1 MTAPTP
7 LLAHAP
13 VATASPTPLP
23 LPSSPAVE
31 LTLMKLCTLFRA
43 QLGTAPSLNLKDT
56 VHAAAAE
63 LHLTIEPGVPTMEL
77 AKRCR
82 AALGEG
88 SPAPAPAPAPAPSR
102 KVRVAGC
109 AGAPPSAAGGGWAA
123 WCRSGDGQTNQTA
136 NSVLSFKPNKTSE
149 YTTGAGQGKCN
160 MLQTSELDPSFALA
174 GSEAP
179 PDEIEEIGFD
189 ALLLAEGEWS
199 QTCKRLGVGKSIDR
213 FTQAIGLVINMALD
227 PAEARTKDP
236 HMRSFTVT
244 PIDAVGKALIAAG
257 VPFEFAEYLK
267 GETHYIVVTIKKT
280 ALLRAG
286 ALKQDLGGSTNLLTA
301 SNLDEPALL
310 RLSRTIA
317 TTLGLPES
325 TAFCGFHAAKL
336 FDFSSRAR
344 CLSAF
349 RTLGVRGGGA
359 VAGAV

>member
-1 MTAPTP
+1 M
-7 LLAHAP
+7 
-13 VATASPTPLP
+13 
-23 LPSSPAVE
+23 PS
-31 LTLMKLCTLFRA
+31 
-43 QLGTAPSLNLKDT
+43 
-56 VHAAAAE
+56 
-63 LHLTIEPGVPTMEL
+63 
-77 AKRCR
+77 
-82 AALGEG
+82 
-88 SPAPAPAPAPAPSR
+88 
-102 KVRVAGC
+102 
-109 AGAPPSAAGGGWAA
+109 
-123 WCRSGDGQTNQTA
+123 
-136 NSVLSFKPNKTSE
+136 
-149 YTTGAGQGKCN
+149 
-160 MLQTSELDPSFALA
+160 
-174 GSEAP
+174 
-179 PDEIEEIGFD
+179 
-189 ALLLAEGEWS
+189 
-199 QTCKRLGVGKSIDR
+199 
-213 FTQAIGLVINMALD
+213 QAIGLVINMALD

-244 PIDAVGKALIAAG
+244 PIDAVGKALVAAG

-359 VAGAV
+359 VAGAVVAADLEAHPYLRAEEGKWFERNLGASVAAVAKLEQAPPPTLPLAICPNAPMPQCHNAPMPQCPTAPLPQ